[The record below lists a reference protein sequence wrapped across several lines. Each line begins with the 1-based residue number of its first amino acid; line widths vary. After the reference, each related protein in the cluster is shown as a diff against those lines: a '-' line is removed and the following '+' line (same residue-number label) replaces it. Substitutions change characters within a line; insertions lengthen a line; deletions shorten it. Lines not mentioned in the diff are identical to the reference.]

1 MDGAL
6 LGAGMKNMCEK
17 TRKRGAGQ
25 CSMGGASGLQA
36 AAGGRDG
43 GGGGARVPAQAACS
57 RRNYNNIIA

>member
-6 LGAGMKNMCEK
+6 LGAGMKNMCKK

-25 CSMGGASGLQA
+25 CSMGGASRLQA
-36 AAGGRDG
+36 AA

>member
-36 AAGGRDG
+36 AAGEGGWWGGRSTC
-43 GGGGARVPAQAACS
+43 ARPSSLQQT
-57 RRNYNNIIA
+57 